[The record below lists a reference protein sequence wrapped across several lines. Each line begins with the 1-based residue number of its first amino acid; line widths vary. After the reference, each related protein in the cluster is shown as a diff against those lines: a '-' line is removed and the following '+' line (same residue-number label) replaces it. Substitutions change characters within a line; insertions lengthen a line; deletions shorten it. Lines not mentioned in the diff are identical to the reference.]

1 MKYQYISF
9 LKNLLVYTLI
19 LGFGGFLFINYMPKE
34 YVSPALPYL
43 FFFFFS
49 ITLIVHLVLLRVS
62 EKKSASFINFFMLL
76 TFGKLLFFLTI
87 ILVYALLNR
96 TDAVP
101 FIISFF
107 VLYVFYT
114 AFEVALSLRHTIPQ
128 KKEN

>member
-1 MKYQYISF
+1 MKYQYVNF
-9 LKNLLVYTLI
+9 LKNLLIYTLF
-19 LGFGGFLFINYMPKE
+19 LGFAGFLFINYTPKE

-49 ITLIVHLVLLRVS
+49 ITLIVHLILLRVS

-107 VLYVFYT
+107 ILYVFYT
-114 AFEVALSLRHTIPQ
+114 AFEVTLSLRHTRPQ
-128 KKEN
+128 KREN